1 MCPSDLDSNFKL
13 RYSHGYSWFGDSSIK
28 VKGWAFDDKGFP
40 YEDGKLVEYFYGI
53 SDVETL
59 RKSIENLTGHFSVV
73 IELDKGWLA
82 SVDRCRSF
90 PLYYS
95 VNTNPNYLSDSA
107 FSIADSLNLKIDFEN
122 IAINEYLT
130 TGYVLGNKTFFEEVN
145 QINAGDIVWCNNGT
159 IHIFPYYRYLSD
171 KQTSLDFE
179 ETSTL
184 FFLLL
189 DKIFE
194 DLIKA
199 LNGRKVVIPLSGGYD
214 SRLIASM
221 FRRHGYDNVLC
232 YSFGKKGNPEMV
244 TSEKVSKI
252 LNFPWLF
259 FETTPEVVEGF
270 AESKRFLEYVDFAAN
285 ADSFYIIQDYF
296 ALKKM
301 YDECLIPRDSV
312 FMPGH
317 SGDTIGGSNFLGA
330 IRGDENRNEIAEQLI
345 KHKFN
350 LRKILKYQQEIF
362 KKNIISQLNKYN
374 GNQFLWYD
382 CWSMSESHPKL
393 FVNATKVYDFFGY
406 KFYLPLWDNS
416 LLHLFVE
423 LPLEYKKSKK
433 LYNFTLEDKLF
444 KSLGVNFNIP
454 LNTRERSLRL
464 TLINLVK
471 SVFKPLLPSNIRYRF
486 FSNDPINGK
495 IYARE
500 LVKNMKAKGIK
511 INFSGT
517 NSVKAQWYIR
527 FLENRK
533 SKLT

>member
-1 MCPSDLDSNFKL
+1 MFSFDLDSNIKL
-13 RYSHGYSWFGDSSIK
+13 QYDHGYSWFGDRDIK
-28 VKGWAFDDKGFP
+28 VKGWAIDNRGFS
-40 YEDGKLVEYFYGI
+40 YEDKKLEEHFSGVN
-53 SDVETL
+53 DVETL

-73 IELDKGWLA
+73 IKLDEDWLA
-82 SVDRCRSF
+82 AVDRCRSF

-95 VNTNPNYLSDSA
+95 VNDNHVCLSDSA

-130 TGYVLGNKTFFEEVN
+130 TGYVLGNKTFFKEIN
-145 QINAGDIVWCNNGT
+145 QICAGDIVFCNNGN
-159 IHIFPYYRYLSD
+159 IQIFPYFRYLSD
-171 KQTSLDFE
+171 KQISLDLE

-184 FFLLL
+184 FLSHL

-194 DLIKA
+194 NLIKG

-244 TSEKVSKI
+244 TSEKVAEI

-259 FETTPEVVEGF
+259 FETTKEGVKGF
-270 AESKRFLEYVDFAAN
+270 AESKRFLKYIEFAAN

-301 YDECLIPRDSV
+301 YEEKLIPRDSV

-330 IRGDENRNEIAEQLI
+330 IRGDETRDGIAEQII

-350 LRKILKYQQEIF
+350 LRKISKYQQEIF
-362 KKNIISQLNKYN
+362 KKSIISQLDKYN

-393 FVNATKVYDFFGY
+393 FVNATKVYDYFGY

-423 LPLEYKKSKK
+423 LPLEHKKLKK
-433 LYNFTLEDKLF
+433 LYDFTLENKLFKPLGVSFDTSGKVREKKIRVILINWAKPLF
-444 KSLGVNFNIP
+444 KSL
-454 LNTRERSLRL
+454 LSA
-464 TLINLVK
+464 K
-471 SVFKPLLPSNIRYRF
+471 IRYRF
-486 FSNDPINGK
+486 FSDDPINGK
-495 IYARE
+495 IYTRE
-500 LVKNMKAKGIK
+500 LVKRMKRNGFK
-511 INFSGT
+511 INYTGT
-517 NSVKAQWYIR
+517 NSVKAQWYIK

-533 SKLT
+533 S

>member
-1 MCPSDLDSNFKL
+1 MRSSDLDSNNHL
-13 RYSHGYSWFGDSSIK
+13 QYNHGYSWFGDSDVK
-28 VKGWAFDDKGFP
+28 VKGWAIDNMGLSH
-40 YEDGKLVEYFYGI
+40 EDRKLVDCFLGI
-53 SDVETL
+53 SDVETF

-73 IELDKGWLA
+73 IKLDEGWLA
-82 SVDRCRSF
+82 AVDRCRSF

-95 VNTNPNYLSDSA
+95 VNANSAYLSDSA

-130 TGYVLGNKTFFEEVN
+130 TGYVLGNKTFFDGVN

-159 IHIFPYYRYLSD
+159 IQIFPYYRYLSD

-179 ETSTL
+179 GTSTL
-184 FFLLL
+184 FFSLL

-194 DLIKA
+194 ELIKG

-244 TSEKVSKI
+244 TSEKVAKT
-252 LNFPWLF
+252 LNFPWMF
-259 FETTPEVVEGF
+259 FETTQEEVRGF
-270 AESKRFLEYVDFAAN
+270 AESKRFLEYIDFAAN

-296 ALKKM
+296 AVKKM
-301 YDECLIPRDSV
+301 YDESLIPHDSV

-317 SGDTIGGSNFLGA
+317 SGDTIGGSSFLGA
-330 IRGDENRNEIAEQLI
+330 IRGDENRDEIAEKII

-350 LRKILKYQQEIF
+350 LRNISKHQHEIF
-362 KKNIISQLNKYN
+362 KKRIFSQLDKYY

-382 CWSMSESHPKL
+382 CWSMCESHPKL
-393 FVNATKVYDFFGY
+393 FVNASKVYDFFEY

-416 LLHLFVE
+416 LLHLFAE
-423 LPLEYKKSKK
+423 LPLEHKKAKK
-433 LYNFTLEDKLF
+433 LYDFTLENKLF
-444 KSLGVNFNIP
+444 KPLGVNFDIP

-464 TLINLVK
+464 TLINWVK
-471 SVFKPLLPSNIRYRF
+471 SVFKSLLSANIRYRF
-486 FSNDPINGK
+486 FIDDPINGK

-500 LVKNMKAKGIK
+500 LVKNMKQNGFK
-511 INFSGT
+511 INYSGT
-517 NSVKAQWYIR
+517 NSVKAQWYIK
-527 FLENRK
+527 FLENIK
-533 SKLT
+533 I

>member
-1 MCPSDLDSNFKL
+1 MSSSDINSNIQL
-13 RYSHGYSWFGDSSIK
+13 QYNHGYSWFGGRDVK
-28 VKGWAFDDKGFP
+28 VKGWAFDDMGFS
-40 YEDGKLVEYFYGI
+40 YEDKKLEEYFSGI
-53 SDVETL
+53 NNVETL
-59 RKSIENLTGHFSVV
+59 QKSIENLTGHFSVV
-73 IELDKGWLA
+73 IKLDEGWLA
-82 SVDRCRSF
+82 AVDRCRSF

-95 VNTNPNYLSDSA
+95 VNNNPTYLSDSA

-122 IAINEYLT
+122 IAINEYHA
-130 TGYVLGNKTFFEEVN
+130 TGYVLGNKTFFEGVN
-145 QINAGDIVWCNNGT
+145 QINAGDIVWCNKGT
-159 IHIFPYYRYLSD
+159 IQSFHYYRYLSD

-184 FFLLL
+184 FFSLL

-194 DLIKA
+194 DLMKG

-221 FRRHGYDNVLC
+221 FRRHGYENVLC

-244 TSEKVSKI
+244 TSEKVARI
-252 LNFPWLF
+252 LNFPWMF
-259 FETTPEVVEGF
+259 FETTQEEVRGF
-270 AESKRFLEYVDFAAN
+270 AESKRFLEYIDFAAN

-296 ALKKM
+296 AVKKM
-301 YDECLIPRDSV
+301 YDESIIPHDSV

-317 SGDTIGGSNFLGA
+317 SGDTIGGSSFLGA
-330 IRGDENRNEIAEQLI
+330 IRGDENCSEIAEQII

-350 LRKILKYQQEIF
+350 LRKFSKYQGEIF
-362 KKNIISQLNKYN
+362 KKSIVSQLDKYN

-393 FVNATKVYDFFGY
+393 FVNATKVYDYFGY

-433 LYNFTLEDKLF
+433 FYNFTLEDKLF
-444 KSLGVNFNIP
+444 KSLGVNFNALEKIKEKKP
-454 LNTRERSLRL
+454 REILLNWA
-464 TLINLVK
+464 
-471 SVFKPLLPSNIRYRF
+471 KPLFKSLLSANIRYRF
-486 FSNDPINGK
+486 FSDDPVNGK

-500 LVKNMKAKGIK
+500 LVKNMKQNGFK
-511 INFSGT
+511 INYSGT
-517 NSVKAQWYIR
+517 NSVKAQWYIK
-527 FLENRK
+527 FLENRN
-533 SKLT
+533 S